1 MTPPSR
7 DDVPMRDAGAPAQ
20 ELLAL
25 LSTFLEA
32 LCDPEGGLDLYRM
45 HAADAPV
52 RDSAGIAPAERI
64 VAEEFARRHRDI
76 SLEGGERLPR
86 FSDPV
91 FLHATADPIA
101 SEAVAWF
108 EVSEARQ
115 RHSLVVAL
123 GTRTV
128 AGAQR
133 VVWCTPAAKREPW
146 SFRDGL
152 LQSLADYPWMRTADP
167 AAPRALLDAGYFRRH
182 PSTVRFDALPDARFG
197 CQMSTACCKHDF
209 EITLPAEAQLLI
221 DALPWQTLEPR
232 LTGTRLPP
240 RPDGKLQLKRLDE
253 TCRFLDSRG
262 HCLIHRTLGRQP
274 FGPCCVFP
282 FSFARTPEGIAVGL
296 SPVCGS
302 ARLGLGISPRDRAQ
316 DLRER
321 LVHAAPRSTDV
332 YRLAPGL
339 EIPWPRFREIERG
352 LCECLAAG
360 ELPMRRRLYV
370 GARLLGALRSNE
382 PIELN
387 TWTAGA
393 PEPITAELR
402 AAMHG
407 MLARIIG
414 WDRAT
419 LRRLPRRIPPEL
431 STLEVREAPILTQI
445 LRNTLYCK
453 VYSFPFDLTT
463 AYNHLIVLYL
473 LALIM
478 QSASAPLTEE
488 MWRELGSLGVH
499 GLLRSMLHEG
509 MPEGFR
515 ALLGTADFGLWM
527 LAA

>member
-1 MTPPSR
+1 MTTPFS
-7 DDVPMRDAGAPAQ
+7 DDVPMRDADPQ
-20 ELLAL
+20 PHDLLEL

-32 LCDPEGGLDLYRM
+32 LCDPEGGSTLYRM

-52 RDSAGIAPAERI
+52 RDSAGIAPAQRI
-64 VAEEFARRHRDI
+64 APEEFARRHRDV

-91 FLHATADPIA
+91 FLHATADPVTPETI
-101 SEAVAWF
+101 AWF
-108 EVSEARQ
+108 EVIEARRQ
-115 RHSLVVAL
+115 RSLLVAL
-123 GTRTV
+123 GIRTV
-128 AGAQR
+128 AGEHQ
-133 VVWCTPAAKREPW
+133 VVWCTPAEKREPW

-152 LQSLADYPWMRTADP
+152 LQSLADYPWMRAIDP

-182 PSTVRFDALPDARFG
+182 PSAVEFSALPDARFG

-209 EITLPAEAQLLI
+209 EITLPEEAQLLI
-221 DALPWQTLEPR
+221 DALPWRTLEPR
-232 LTGTRLPP
+232 LAGIRLPQ

-302 ARLGLGISPRDRAQ
+302 ARLGLGISPRDRTR

-332 YRLAPGL
+332 YRLAPGV
-339 EIPWPRFREIERG
+339 EIPWPRFREIEQG

-360 ELPMRRRLYV
+360 DLPMRRRLYI
-370 GARLLGALRSNE
+370 GARLLGALRNNE
-382 PIELN
+382 PIELDA
-387 TWTAGA
+387 WMA
-393 PEPITAELR
+393 EPPAAITAELR
-402 AAMHG
+402 AATHG

-414 WDRAT
+414 WERAT
-419 LRRLPRRIPPEL
+419 LRHLPRQIPPEL
-431 STLEVREAPILTQI
+431 SQLEVREAPILTQI

-478 QSASAPLTEE
+478 QAASAPLPEE

>member
-1 MTPPSR
+1 M
-7 DDVPMRDAGAPAQ
+7 
-20 ELLAL
+20 
-25 LSTFLEA
+25 
-32 LCDPEGGLDLYRM
+32 
-45 HAADAPV
+45 
-52 RDSAGIAPAERI
+52 
-64 VAEEFARRHRDI
+64 
-76 SLEGGERLPR
+76 
-86 FSDPV
+86 
-91 FLHATADPIA
+91 
-101 SEAVAWF
+101 
-108 EVSEARQ
+108 
-115 RHSLVVAL
+115 
-123 GTRTV
+123 
-128 AGAQR
+128 
-133 VVWCTPAAKREPW
+133 
-146 SFRDGL
+146 
-152 LQSLADYPWMRTADP
+152 
-167 AAPRALLDAGYFRRH
+167 
-182 PSTVRFDALPDARFG
+182 
-197 CQMSTACCKHDF
+197 
-209 EITLPAEAQLLI
+209 
-221 DALPWQTLEPR
+221 
-232 LTGTRLPP
+232 
-240 RPDGKLQLKRLDE
+240 
-253 TCRFLDSRG
+253 
-262 HCLIHRTLGRQP
+262 
-274 FGPCCVFP
+274 
-282 FSFARTPEGIAVGL
+282 
-296 SPVCGS
+296 CGS